1 MLILNDNKISQINTK
16 IGNLT
21 KLEVLLLHNNLI
33 VDVPSS
39 MYRLKNLEQLSLDW
53 FSYLNND
60 DISIHTKH
68 LKGIDKRL
76 AELTSN
82 KLEQEDAET
91 AAKHQKVINQF
102 LDLCKLV
109 QICEMQK
116 NLEERQQMMHH
127 NPQQDDSEPNAI
139 GTAALP
145 ISSNI

>member
-1 MLILNDNKISQINTK
+1 
-16 IGNLT
+16 
-21 KLEVLLLHNNLI
+21 
-33 VDVPSS
+33 
-39 MYRLKNLEQLSLDW
+39 LDW

-68 LKGIDKRL
+68 LKGIDKHL
-76 AELTSN
+76 AEVTSN
-82 KLEQEDAET
+82 KLQQEDAET

-116 NLEERQQMMHH
+116 GLEERQQMMHQ

-139 GTAALP
+139 NTATLP
-145 ISSNI
+145 MSSNIQMYYQTSTHKEIPLSMTKGVTSKNRRDKYQR